1 MQRNKHPR
9 RCDSALTINHQPYI
23 VPLYLVSTPV
33 GNLEDITHRALN
45 VLREV
50 DLIAAEDT
58 RVTGRMLKHFGISK
72 PMMSFYEHNEKGRIV
87 QLIERLNSGDSV
99 AVVSNAGTPGIS
111 DPGYPLVRA
120 CVDEEIEI
128 IPIPGATALVPAV
141 VASGLPVN
149 EFWYRGFPPRR
160 PGRRDRFLEESKGAE
175 ATLVFYESP
184 YRIKKLVEACLNV
197 YGDRQCALCR
207 ELTKKFEEIV
217 RGSLSDILERM
228 NEKEPRGEYV
238 LVVAGNEEEA

>member
-1 MQRNKHPR
+1 M
-9 RCDSALTINHQPYI
+9 
-23 VPLYLVSTPV
+23 PLYLVSTPV

-50 DLIAAEDT
+50 ALIAAEDT

-87 QLIERLNSGDSV
+87 QILERLKSGDSV

-160 PGRRDRFLEESKGAE
+160 PGRRDRFLEESKEAK

-184 YRIKKLVEACLNV
+184 YRIKKMVEACLKV
-197 YGDRQCALCR
+197 YGDRECALCR

-217 RGSLSDILERM
+217 RGSLSEVLERM

>member
-1 MQRNKHPR
+1 
-9 RCDSALTINHQPYI
+9 

-50 DLIAAEDT
+50 ALIAAEDT
-58 RVTGRMLKHFGISK
+58 RLTGRMLKHFGISK
-72 PMMSFYEHNEKGRIV
+72 PLMSFYEHNEKGRIA
-87 QLIERLNSGDSV
+87 QIIERLHSGDSV

-120 CVDEEIEI
+120 CIDEEIEI
-128 IPIPGATALVPAV
+128 VPVPGATAFVPAV

-160 PGRRDRFLEESKGAE
+160 PGRRDRFLEESMGAK
-175 ATLVFYESP
+175 ATLIFYESP
-184 YRIKKLVEACLNV
+184 YRIKKLVEACLKV

-217 RGSLSDILERM
+217 RGSLSKVLERM
-228 NEKEPRGEYV
+228 NENEPRGEYV
-238 LVVAGNEEEA
+238 LVVAGNEEET

>member
-1 MQRNKHPR
+1 
-9 RCDSALTINHQPYI
+9 

-50 DLIAAEDT
+50 ALIAAEDT

-87 QLIERLNSGDSV
+87 QILERLKSGDSV

-160 PGRRDRFLEESKGAE
+160 PGRRDRFLEESKEAK

-184 YRIKKLVEACLNV
+184 YRIKKMVEACLKV
-197 YGDRQCALCR
+197 YGDRECALCR

-217 RGSLSDILERM
+217 RGSLSEVLERM